1 MAQIELTLE
10 ELNMVSN
17 NNLNGAIKMAKWT
30 KRAVNGKKL
39 SVINSVHL
47 SMIAGRITEMIW
59 DNDCYVY
66 GNTNHWG
73 DGVTVNFTDAE
84 QSHLQYSI
92 TIYPEYEVELEI
104 MDKQTNKYIYSVEY

>member
-1 MAQIELTLE
+1 
-10 ELNMVSN
+10 MVSN

-39 SVINSVHL
+39 SVINSAHL

-66 GNTNHWG
+66 DNTNHWG

-104 MDKQTNKYIYSVEY
+104 MDKQTSKYIYSVEY